1 MKKVISVLCLL
12 AVLATGALAQEQHQQ
27 RGRQGRDGEGWRER
41 VRAEKVAF
49 LTEQIDLTESE
60 AQVFWP
66 IYNQLQKEQ
75 REVFEAVRKAY
86 EAMEKGVN
94 EGKTGKEMEKL
105 VEAYVNAK
113 DKNEGIETKYL
124 NKLMKALPA
133 EKVARY
139 YVAEEKFRHQQI
151 GRLGNGNFPN
161 FKMSEEQKQQW
172 KERSEQFKE
181 QFKEQSEQLK
191 EQFRGRGNR
200 QQQKADGTSTQKENI

>member
-12 AVLATGALAQEQHQQ
+12 AVLATGALAQEQQ
-27 RGRQGRDGEGWRER
+27 RGRHGQGSEGWRER
-41 VRAEKVAF
+41 VRSEKVAF
-49 LTEQIDLTESE
+49 LTEQIDLSESE

-66 IYNQLQKEQ
+66 IYNQIQKEQ
-75 REVFEAVRKAY
+75 REAFEAVRKAY
-86 EAMEKGVN
+86 EAMEKGLQ

-105 VEAYVNAK
+105 VNAYVDAK

-161 FKMSEEQKQQW
+161 FKMSEEQKEEFRKRGQQMRE
-172 KERSEQFKE
+172 KGEQFM
-181 QFKEQSEQLK
+181 

-200 QQQKADGTSTQKENI
+200 QQKSNDDAGTQKENI